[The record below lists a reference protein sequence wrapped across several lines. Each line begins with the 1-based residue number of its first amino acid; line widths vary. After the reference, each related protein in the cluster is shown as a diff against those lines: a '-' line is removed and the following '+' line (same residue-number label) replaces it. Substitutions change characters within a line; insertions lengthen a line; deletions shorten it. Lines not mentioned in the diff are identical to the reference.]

1 MSGEHVPKLAT
12 AATRPVPEPR
22 THHSMG
28 DKNAQ
33 DQQRPPQNATP
44 TAVQVSQLL
53 ILHMT
58 LHPDALRN
66 TESIFLCQDP
76 SLPSHNGDCLLCF
89 HLVQSCR
96 LQDSNIRARVP
107 AYKQHRNVQEGFQN
121 VGSKV

>member
-22 THHSMG
+22 MHDSTG
-28 DKNAQ
+28 EKNAQ
-33 DQQRPPQNATP
+33 DRQRPPQHATP

-53 ILHMT
+53 ILHMK
-58 LHPDALRN
+58 LHPDALKN

-96 LQDSNIRARVP
+96 LQDSYIRAGLPV
-107 AYKQHRNVQEGFQN
+107 HTIINVLQKGFQD
-121 VGSKV
+121 VGS